1 VKQLY
6 FSPSNLQPEAQAI
19 LAGLPRIRQDRA
31 GSLEPAQSALLVL
44 DMQKYFFE
52 PSSHAFIPSAPAIL
66 PGVQRLIDAFARL
79 ERPIVFS
86 QHTNTPQD
94 AGMMAAWWRD
104 LILADD
110 PMSELLEALDT
121 STGEILRKSQYDAF
135 FNTGLEESLKRRGVT
150 QIVICGVMTHL
161 CCETTARS
169 AFMRGFGVFFTVD
182 GTATYNRDF
191 HTATLMNLSHGVA
204 VPVLVQQVL
213 AALPAELPHG

>member
-1 VKQLY
+1 
-6 FSPSNLQPEAQAI
+6 
-19 LAGLPRIRQDRA
+19 
-31 GSLEPAQSALLVL
+31 
-44 DMQKYFFE
+44 MQKYFFE
-52 PSSHAFIPSAPAIL
+52 PSSHAFIPSAPTIL